1 MKKNIAAAR
10 GEAINHVEIMKSRDN
25 QNFLIIAQKWKLLF
39 PLRERE
45 MKETID
51 FIVFIVLLVNV
62 MLYPAYA
69 EDAPGTP
76 EWMPKLLGM
85 QFDGVY
91 QNMPN
96 YHSPYEGLNSLS
108 FQNGRGEGITQTY
121 GIYLGSQLA
130 SRLQVYLDAEWFRG
144 SGIGN
149 GVGLGGYTNGDY
161 VRAGS
166 SNLPQDPYVARLYL
180 RYCQPLSGETEKV
193 ERGMDQLPGV
203 QAVGRWEVKAGKLAP
218 TDDFDLNRYAN
229 NSRTQFLN
237 YDFLFN
243 TAWDYASDTR
253 GYSYGVVASLFQPR
267 WRLALG
273 IYMEPHT
280 ANGAE
285 FDFVDTRE
293 LGYNLE
299 LTLKPNDGG
308 TVFRLLSYFNEGR
321 LGSYDAAL
329 ALGRDTG
336 TAPNLL
342 LVEGPGGTKYG
353 FVRRSVRW

>member
-121 GIYLGSQLA
+121 GIVLDLS
-130 SRLQVYLDAEWFRG
+130 SRQGCRFTWMP
-144 SGIGN
+144 N
-149 GVGLGGYTNGDY
+149 GFEV
-161 VRAGS
+161 AGS
-166 SNLPQDPYVARLYL
+166 A
-180 RYCQPLSGETEKV
+180 TEWV
-193 ERGMDQLPGV
+193 SADIPM
-203 QAVGRWEVKAGKLAP
+203 
-218 TDDFDLNRYAN
+218 
-229 NSRTQFLN
+229 
-237 YDFLFN
+237 
-243 TAWDYASDTR
+243 
-253 GYSYGVVASLFQPR
+253 
-267 WRLALG
+267 G
-273 IYMEPHT
+273 IT
-280 ANGAE
+280 
-285 FDFVDTRE
+285 
-293 LGYNLE
+293 
-299 LTLKPNDGG
+299 
-308 TVFRLLSYFNEGR
+308 
-321 LGSYDAAL
+321 
-329 ALGRDTG
+329 
-336 TAPNLL
+336 
-342 LVEGPGGTKYG
+342 
-353 FVRRSVRW
+353 